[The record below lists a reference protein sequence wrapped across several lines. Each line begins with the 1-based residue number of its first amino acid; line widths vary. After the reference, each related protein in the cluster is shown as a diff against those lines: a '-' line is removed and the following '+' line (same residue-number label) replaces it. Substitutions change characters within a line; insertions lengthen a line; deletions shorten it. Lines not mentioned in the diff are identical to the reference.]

1 MQVLV
6 TFRHMD
12 ATPALRKYAETKVQ
26 RVHKLMRRPIEAH
39 VILEVSKRQ
48 HIAEITL
55 SGEHVHVTAKESTG
69 DLYSAIDLA
78 MDKVERQVQKHVTK
92 RLSHRH
98 DGAPPLAA
106 EAPKKRNAKP
116 AVKRERVLI
125 EPMTVA
131 EAVRRLGRKDGSEFL
146 LFQDEATDQLSVL
159 YRRKDGSFGLLEPE
173 VVEG

>member
-26 RVHKLMRRPIEAH
+26 RVHKLMKRPIEAH

-55 SGEHVHVTAKESTG
+55 SGEQLHVTAKESTG

-92 RLSHRH
+92 RLAHRH
-98 DGAPPLAA
+98 DAVPPVAA
-106 EAPKKRNAKP
+106 AAKKKRAAKP

-125 EPMTVA
+125 EPMTVG
-131 EAVRRLGRKDGSEFL
+131 EAVRRLGGSEGVEFL
-146 LFQDEATDQLSVL
+146 LFQDDATDQVSVL